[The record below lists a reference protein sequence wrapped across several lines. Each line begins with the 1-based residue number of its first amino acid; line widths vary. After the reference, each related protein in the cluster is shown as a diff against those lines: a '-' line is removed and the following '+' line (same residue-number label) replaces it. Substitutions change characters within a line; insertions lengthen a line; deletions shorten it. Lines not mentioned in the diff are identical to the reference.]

1 MGWHGAYS
9 RGVSNVKGS
18 ALVSRLLWVS
28 LNHGEAGIERL
39 ADASSAILRAVVR
52 QGAARATWYQF
63 ELFVEL
69 NEKIDQLFGKGDLAL
84 VKELGRYG
92 ADANLTTIYRLFYKV
107 GTVQWILSRASRLWG
122 MHYDAGRMIVR
133 AGGGR
138 EVELEIMDY
147 DTPHRVHCTSVEGW
161 IERSVELSGGD
172 EVALDELDCRARGDA
187 RCRMRVRWS

>member
-1 MGWHGAYS
+1 M
-9 RGVSNVKGS
+9 KGS
-18 ALVSRLLWVS
+18 ALTSRLLWVS
-28 LNHGEAGIERL
+28 LNHGEAGTARL
-39 ADASSAILRAVVR
+39 AEAASPTLRAVVR
-52 QGAARATWYQF
+52 QGASRATWYPF
-63 ELFVEL
+63 DMFVEL
-69 NEKIDQLFGKGDLAL
+69 NQKIDAVFGKGDLAL

-133 AGGGR
+133 APGGR

-147 DTPHRVHCTSVEGW
+147 DTPHAVHCLSVEGW
-161 IERSVELSGGD
+161 IERSVELSGGKD
-172 EVALDELDCRARGDA
+172 VVLDELDCRARGGA

>member
-18 ALVSRLLWVS
+18 ALTSRLLWVS
-28 LNHGEAGIERL
+28 LNHGEAGMARL
-39 ADASSAILRAVVR
+39 AEAASPTLRAVVR
-52 QGAARATWYQF
+52 EGASRATWYQF
-63 ELFVEL
+63 EMFVEL
-69 NEKIDQLFGKGDLAL
+69 NQKIDELFGKGDLAL

-133 AGGGR
+133 APGGR

-147 DTPHRVHCTSVEGW
+147 DTPHRTHCLSVEGW
-161 IERSVELSGGD
+161 IERSVELSGGKD
-172 EVALDELDCRARGDA
+172 VALDELDCRARGGA